1 MEKCKESESENS
13 EKKEKGKQATDL
25 LPKEE
30 ECCDNAT
37 D

>member
-1 MEKCKESESENS
+1 MEKFKESESENS
-13 EKKEKGKQATDL
+13 EKKEKDRQAADL